1 MLMMNDFGSM
11 GPGNMMP
18 PSFNPM
24 CQGLF
29 EHQMPKPRLA
39 FKMPRVVPDQK
50 NKFQTDDL
58 FKRLSRESDVRYT
71 SYRDRPHEERQNRF
85 QMGCREGHVDIAF
98 ATTGTN
104 LQLMFTPNMPS
115 MTSYHQPT
123 IGYCDFEKEQ
133 GMVHILSPFIMNG
146 VCVQWKGRIN
156 LEKLDGIGC
165 LEFDEERAMI
175 EHQILQEQIE
185 RYNNRIKDH
194 QDKSRVYRHQER
206 VNVPEM
212 DVNKRFNNF

>member
-1 MLMMNDFGSM
+1 
-11 GPGNMMP
+11 
-18 PSFNPM
+18 
-24 CQGLF
+24 
-29 EHQMPKPRLA
+29 
-39 FKMPRVVPDQK
+39 
-50 NKFQTDDL
+50 
-58 FKRLSRESDVRYT
+58 
-71 SYRDRPHEERQNRF
+71 
-85 QMGCREGHVDIAF
+85 MGCREGHVDIAF

-123 IGYCDFEKEQ
+123 IGYCDFEKEP

>member
-1 MLMMNDFGSM
+1 M
-11 GPGNMMP
+11 
-18 PSFNPM
+18 
-24 CQGLF
+24 
-29 EHQMPKPRLA
+29 
-39 FKMPRVVPDQK
+39 
-50 NKFQTDDL
+50 
-58 FKRLSRESDVRYT
+58 
-71 SYRDRPHEERQNRF
+71 
-85 QMGCREGHVDIAF
+85 
-98 ATTGTN
+98 
-104 LQLMFTPNMPS
+104 
-115 MTSYHQPT
+115 
-123 IGYCDFEKEQ
+123 
-133 GMVHILSPFIMNG
+133 
-146 VCVQWKGRIN
+146 QWKGRIN